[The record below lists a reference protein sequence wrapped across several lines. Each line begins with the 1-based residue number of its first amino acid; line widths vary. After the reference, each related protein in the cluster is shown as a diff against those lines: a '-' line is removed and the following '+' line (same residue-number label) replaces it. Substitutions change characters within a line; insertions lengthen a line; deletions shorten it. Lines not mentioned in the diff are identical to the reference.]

1 MGKENYI
8 KYWRR
13 SLITFCIIGCSLFT
27 SAQRN
32 YQLVF
37 SENLRGN
44 TTICGNT
51 LLQIIKSPGVAD
63 TLKMNDNKT
72 TGYSIYGNDNENMQY
87 IDIDGNTG
95 DGVSTRNSSSADLQ
109 LPQGN
114 TTIKFARL
122 YWGGRVTNSQFNL
135 ALPENQTVKIRK
147 GNSGIY
153 TNVKALG
160 IDQATISTGY
170 TQYQAY
176 ADVTNFITQNGAGTY
191 SVGNVPLTT
200 GSISGGGNNGGWCIV
215 VVYKN
220 NLLNYNS
227 IRVYDGFE
235 KVYNDGIE
243 TTNSVTLTG
252 LDVPSGILAASDAQM
267 SVMAWEGDAN
277 IKGDFLKINGILF
290 SNEINPVDNPWNG
303 TISNNG
309 MQVHSRYPDFS
320 NQMGMDIDVFNV
332 GAGYNIVPNSKE
344 VMLDFGT
351 EADQYYPGVFMFSI
365 KMKDPSITV
374 GIQVKDENNNH
385 LAESGE
391 QLTYTMSGANS
402 GQGNAN
408 FIVLTDT
415 LPSGVTYLPNSLE
428 LISSSGLLPGTL
440 TDESG
445 DDIAEFVQSG
455 NLQIVRFRI
464 GNGAN
469 GTSGGTLINN
479 QAYSVRFKVTVNP
492 PPAGR
497 NVPSITNIVRINSL
511 SDAGISFVDDATA
524 IINPEEGPLPL
535 TFVNV
540 AAQKIPG
547 AVAVQWTTTQEINCK
562 DFMVERSEDGII
574 FKVVAKL
581 PALGNGNSIKK
592 YEWQDKNIPSI
603 SKIYY
608 RLKLIS
614 IDSSFQYSKIFSISI
629 ESNEVIKINQGNIHN
644 FLSISS
650 AESNNSRV
658 AIKIYT
664 ANGLMVYSKNI
675 VLENNSPLKI
685 NEVERFSTGIYFL
698 EVIASNH
705 RYIKKFLKE

>member
-1 MGKENYI
+1 M
-8 KYWRR
+8 
-13 SLITFCIIGCSLFT
+13 FCCIIA
-27 SAQRN
+27 SAQRS

-51 LLQIIKSPGVAD
+51 LLQILKSPGVAD
-63 TLKMNDNKT
+63 SLKMNDNSL
-72 TGYSIYGNDNENMQY
+72 TGYSDYGNDNEDMQY
-87 IDIDGNTG
+87 IDIDGSTG
-95 DGVSTRNSSSADLQ
+95 DGATTRNSSAADLQ

-135 ALPENQTVKIRK
+135 STPENQTVKIRK

-215 VVYKN
+215 IVYEN
-220 NLLNYNS
+220 SLLSYNS

-235 KVYNDGIE
+235 RVYDDGME

-252 LDVPSGILAASDAQM
+252 LDVPSGTLAASDAQM

-290 SNEINPVDNPWNG
+290 SNETNPVDNPWNG

-332 GAGYNIVPNSKE
+332 GDGYNINPNSKE

-402 GQGNAN
+402 GQGSAN

-428 LISSSGLLPGTL
+428 LINSSGLIPGTL
-440 TDESG
+440 TDKSN

-469 GTSGGTLINN
+469 GTSGGTLLNN

-562 DFMVERSEDGII
+562 EFMVERSDDGII

-592 YEWQDKNIPSI
+592 YEWLDKNIPEI

-608 RLKLIS
+608 RLRLID
-614 IDSSFQYSKIFSISI
+614 IDSSYQYSKIFSLSI
-629 ESNEVIKINQGNIHN
+629 EANEFIKITPGIVQN
-644 FLSISS
+644 FLDLSSSGISS
-650 AESNNSRV
+650 SR
-658 AIKIYT
+658 ATLKIYT
-664 ANGLMVYSKNI
+664 SNGLLVYSKNA
-675 VLENNSPLKI
+675 VLENNSPLTI
-685 NEVERFSTGIYFL
+685 NEVGSFSAGIYFL
-698 EVIASNH
+698 EIITANHH

>member
-1 MGKENYI
+1 MGKVNRI
-8 KYWRR
+8 KY
-13 SLITFCIIGCSLFT
+13 LITTCIMGCSLFA

-37 SENLRGN
+37 SQNLRGN

-51 LLQIIKSPGVAD
+51 LLQIIQSPGVAD
-63 TLKMNDNKT
+63 TMKMNDNSI
-72 TGYSIYGNDNENMQY
+72 TGNSIYGNDNENMQY
-87 IDIDGNTG
+87 VDIDGSTG
-95 DGVSTRNSSSADLQ
+95 DGASTRNSSAADLQ

-114 TTIKFARL
+114 TIIKFARL

-135 ALPENQTVKIRK
+135 ALPENQAVKIRK
-147 GNSGIY
+147 GTSGIY
-153 TNVKALG
+153 ENVKALL
-160 IDQATISTGY
+160 IDQSTISAGY

-176 ADVTNFITQNGAGTY
+176 ADITNFITQNGAGTY

-215 VVYKN
+215 VVYEN
-220 NLLNYNS
+220 SLLNYNS

-235 KVYNDGIE
+235 KVYNDGME

-290 SNEINPVDNPWNG
+290 SNETNPVDNPWNG

-332 GAGYNIVPNSKE
+332 GDGYNIIPNSKE

-391 QLTYTMSGANS
+391 QLTYTISGANS

-415 LPSGVTYLPNSLE
+415 LPSGVTYLPNSLQ
-428 LISSSGLLPGTL
+428 LINSAGLVPGPL
-440 TDESG
+440 TDTSG
-445 DDIAEFVQSG
+445 DDVAEFIKSG

-469 GTSGGTLINN
+469 DTTGGTLLNN
-479 QAYSVRFKVTVNP
+479 QDYSVQFKVTVNQV
-492 PPAGR
+492 PAGS

-535 TFVNV
+535 IFMDVT
-540 AAQKIPG
+540 AQKIPG
-547 AVAVQWTTTQEINCK
+547 AIAVQWTTAQEINCK
-562 DFMVERSEDGII
+562 EFRIERSENGIV
-574 FKVVAKL
+574 FKAVANV
-581 PALGNGNSIKK
+581 PAQGSGNSLKQ
-592 YEWQDKNIPSI
+592 YEWKDKNIPAI
-603 SKIYY
+603 SKVYY
-608 RLKLIS
+608 RVKQLD
-614 IDSSFQYSKIFSISI
+614 IDSTFQYSKTVSVNTENI
-629 ESNEVIKINQGNIHN
+629 ESIKITPGIIHSSLNITITGK
-644 FLSISS
+644 LISN
-650 AESNNSRV
+650 ATINIFTMDGR
-658 AIKIYT
+658 
-664 ANGLMVYSKNI
+664 LVYSKNAEFRN
-675 VLENNSPLKI
+675 ENELII
-685 NEVERFSTGIYFL
+685 NDVNRFSSGMYLIQ
-698 EVIASNH
+698 VISTNH
-705 RYIKKFLKE
+705 RFIKKFIKD

>member
-1 MGKENYI
+1 MI
-8 KYWRR
+8 
-13 SLITFCIIGCSLFT
+13 SCIIGCSLIAT
-27 SAQRN
+27 AQRN

-51 LLQIIKSPGVAD
+51 LLQINKNPGMAD
-63 TLKMNDNKT
+63 SLKMNDNKT

-87 IDIDGNTG
+87 VDIDGNTG
-95 DGVSTRNSSSADLQ
+95 DGASTRNSSSADLQ

-122 YWGGRVTNSQFNL
+122 YWGGRITNSQFNL

-147 GNSGIY
+147 GTSGIY
-153 TNVKALG
+153 ENVKALG

-170 TQYQAY
+170 TQYQSY
-176 ADVTNFITQNGAGTY
+176 ADITNFITQNGSGTY

-215 VVYKN
+215 VVYEN
-220 NLLNYNS
+220 SLLNYNS

-235 KVYNDGIE
+235 KVYNDGME
-243 TTNSVTLTG
+243 TTNSVTLSG

-290 SNEINPVDNPWNG
+290 SNEVNPADNPWNG

-320 NQMGMDIDVFNV
+320 NQMGMDIDIFNV
-332 GAGYNIVPNSKE
+332 GDGYNIVPNSKE

-428 LISSSGLLPGTL
+428 LINSYGLLPGTL
-440 TDESG
+440 TDISG
-445 DDIAEFVQSG
+445 DDVAEFIQSG
-455 NLQIVRFRI
+455 ALQIVRFRI
-464 GNGAN
+464 GNDAN
-469 GTSGGTLINN
+469 GTTGGTLINN
-479 QAYSVRFKVTVNP
+479 QDYSVRFKVIVKS

-497 NVPSITNIVRINSL
+497 NVPSITNIVRINSV
-511 SDAGISFVDDATA
+511 SDAGEIFVDDATA

-540 AAQKIPG
+540 SAQKIPG
-547 AVAVQWTTTQEINCK
+547 AIAVQWTTTQEINCK
-562 DFMVERSEDGII
+562 EFMIEQSEEGIV
-574 FKVVAKL
+574 FKEVAKL

-592 YEWQDKNIPSI
+592 YEWLDKNIPEI

-608 RLKLIS
+608 RLRLID
-614 IDSSFQYSKIFSISI
+614 IDSSYQYSKIFSISI
-629 ESNEVIKINQGNIHN
+629 ETNKYIKITPGTVHN
-644 FLSISS
+644 SLVLSS
-650 AESNNSRV
+650 AGVGSPRAN
-658 AIKIYT
+658 IKIYT
-664 ANGLMVYSKNI
+664 VDGLLIYSKSA
-675 VLENNSPLKI
+675 VLENNSPLII
-685 NEVERFSTGIYFL
+685 NEVERFSSGIYL
-698 EVIASNH
+698 IQVISENY
-705 RYIKKFLKE
+705 RITKKFIKE